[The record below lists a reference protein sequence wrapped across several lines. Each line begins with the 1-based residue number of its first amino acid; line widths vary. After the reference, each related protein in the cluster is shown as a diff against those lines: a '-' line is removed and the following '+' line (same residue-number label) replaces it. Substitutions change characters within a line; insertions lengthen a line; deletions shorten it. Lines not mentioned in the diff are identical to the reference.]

1 MAVNTANIVVG
12 EATVGIGEA
21 GTSFADVTTGGD
33 IGATIDG
40 VELSWEPDMV
50 DIEID
55 QFGDAAKVIQS
66 RVKVMLKTTFAEATL
81 TNLAHAWN
89 YSSTGYGVGEDVPA
103 ADIVDNLDTVAGA
116 DATVTFKFGI
126 ENVYPYE
133 KVIQVVGNAPGST
146 ASVTKSRTFQA
157 KRAVSFSSSS
167 HSMKRTEPVAFPV
180 EFRIL
185 PSRLDVGYEY
195 GKIIDQTT
203 LTA

>member
-12 EATVGIGEA
+12 EATVALGEA
-21 GTSFADVTTGGD
+21 GTAFGALTDV
-33 IGATIDG
+33 GATIDG

-50 DIEID
+50 DVEID

-89 YSSTGYGVGEDVPA
+89 YSSTGYGVGEDVEA
-103 ADIVDNLDTVAGA
+103 ADIVDNLDTDAGA
-116 DATVTFKFGI
+116 TATTTFKFGI

-133 KVIQVVGNAPGST
+133 KVVQVVGNAPGST

-203 LTA
+203 LG

>member
-12 EATVGIGEA
+12 EATVAIGEA
-21 GTSFADVTTGGD
+21 GTAFSSLTDV
-33 IGATIDG
+33 GATIDG

-50 DIEID
+50 DVEID

-89 YSSTGYGVGEDVPA
+89 YNSVHAGTDSTS
-103 ADIVDNLDTVAGA
+103 ADIVDNLDTVTGA
-116 DATVTFKFGI
+116 SATLTFKFGI

-133 KVIQVVGNAPGST
+133 KVIEIVGNAPGTT
-146 ASVTKSRTFQA
+146 ASVSKSRTFQA

-185 PSRLDVGYEY
+185 PTRADVDYEY

-203 LTA
+203 LS

>member
-12 EATVGIGEA
+12 EATVAMGEA
-21 GTSFADVTTGGD
+21 GTAFSALTDV
-33 IGATIDG
+33 GATIDG
-40 VELSWEPDMV
+40 VEISWEPDMV

-89 YSSTGYGVGEDVPA
+89 YNSVHAGTDSTS
-103 ADIVDNLDTVAGA
+103 ADIVDNLDTVTGA
-116 DATVTFKFGI
+116 SATLTFKFGI

-133 KVIQVVGNAPGST
+133 KVIEIVGNAPGTT
-146 ASVTKSRTFQA
+146 ASIAKSRTFQA

-185 PSRLDVGYEY
+185 PTRADVDYEY

-203 LTA
+203 LS

>member
-12 EATVGIGEA
+12 EATVALGEA
-21 GTSFADVTTGGD
+21 GTAFGALTDV
-33 IGATIDG
+33 GATIDG

-50 DIEID
+50 DVEID

-66 RVKVMLKTTFAEATL
+66 RVKVMLKTTFAEATF

-89 YSSTGYGVGEDVPA
+89 YSSTHASSDSA
-103 ADIVDNLDTVAGA
+103 TADIVDNLDTVAGA
-116 DATVTFKFGI
+116 TATTTFKFGI

-133 KVIQVVGNAPGST
+133 KVVQVVGNAPGST

-203 LTA
+203 LG

>member
-12 EATVGIGEA
+12 EATVAMGEA
-21 GTSFADVTTGGD
+21 GTAFSALTDV
-33 IGATIDG
+33 GATIDG
-40 VELSWEPDMV
+40 VEISWEPDMV

-89 YSSTGYGVGEDVPA
+89 YNSVHAGTDSTS
-103 ADIVDNLDTVAGA
+103 ADIVDNLDTVTGA
-116 DATVTFKFGI
+116 SATLTFKFGI

-133 KVIQVVGNAPGST
+133 KVIEIVGNAPGTT
-146 ASVTKSRTFQA
+146 ASVSKSRTFQA

-185 PSRLDVGYEY
+185 PTRADVDYEY

-203 LTA
+203 LS

>member
-12 EATVGIGEA
+12 EATVALGEA
-21 GTSFADVTTGGD
+21 GTAFGALTDV
-33 IGATIDG
+33 GATIDG

-50 DIEID
+50 DVEID

-66 RVKVMLKTTFAEATL
+66 RVKVMLKTTFAEATF

-89 YSSTGYGVGEDVPA
+89 YSSTHASSDSA
-103 ADIVDNLDTVAGA
+103 TADIVDNLDTVAGA

-146 ASVTKSRTFQA
+146 ANVTKSRTFQA

-203 LTA
+203 LS